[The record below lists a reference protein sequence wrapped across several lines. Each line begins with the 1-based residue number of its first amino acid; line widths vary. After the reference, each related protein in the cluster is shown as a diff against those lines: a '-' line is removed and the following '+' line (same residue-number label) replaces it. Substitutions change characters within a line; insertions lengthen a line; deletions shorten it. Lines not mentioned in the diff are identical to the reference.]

1 MFVAGTETVTTTLRW
16 SMIYMSIY
24 PDIMSR
30 VQKEI
35 DDVIGPSRMVSF
47 NDRAAMPYT
56 RAVIHEIQRV
66 ADIVPLGVP
75 HKALQDIHTRGY
87 VIPAG
92 TLIMPFHY
100 GVHRD
105 PKHWDK
111 PYSFNPHR
119 FLNER
124 GDFRTDD
131 EVIPYGLGRLHGRIT
146 MYKYNLHV
154 VHMSLYN
161 AIVCGADLSNFQT
174 ISFTFQVH
182 VYVWVNHWQKWS
194 FFCFSW
200 HCCNALI

>member
-16 SMIYMSIY
+16 SMIYMAIY

-47 NDRAAMPYT
+47 NDRSSMPYT
-56 RAVIHEIQRV
+56 RAVIHEIQRF
-66 ADIVPLGVP
+66 ADIAPLGVP

-100 GVHRD
+100 AVHRD

-111 PYSFNPHR
+111 PYCFNPGR
-119 FLNER
+119 FLDEK
-124 GDFRTDD
+124 GDFRAAD
-131 EVIPYGLGRLHGRIT
+131 EVIPYGLGTLHLMIT
-146 MYKYNLHV
+146 TPKCNLQWA
-154 VHMSLYN
+154 S
-161 AIVCGADLSNFQT
+161 IESDFG
-174 ISFTFQVH
+174 
-182 VYVWVNHWQKWS
+182 
-194 FFCFSW
+194 
-200 HCCNALI
+200 